1 MDGIRTGRKWWK
13 GRERTIM
20 NGCGGAE
27 GVDSASLSL
36 CADVQKLDK

>member
-1 MDGIRTGRKWWK
+1 MGLGQEES
-13 GRERTIM
+13 GGEEEREAIM

-27 GVDSASLSL
+27 GVNSASLSL